1 MEGDARGGRGVSGEE
16 SQFESNNN
24 QTDRFCKRQRLSPG
38 RFSPANPP
46 LARTAAFPLDQFTPM
61 SAPLVLRPLTPADHE
76 ATARLLHRSLV
87 HWYESR
93 LRQGARFGPSA
104 EPFRLFPEVYAA
116 LDPGEAVAACDA
128 STGGLLGV
136 CFVHPRPTHVA
147 LGIVATAPEAQG
159 RGVARAMLEPVLA
172 EARRTGR
179 PARLVSSLL
188 NLDSFSLYSR
198 LGFAPH
204 ALFQDLALTIPATGL
219 AVPAPPGAAE
229 VRRATD
235 PAEAGRLAALERE
248 LQGIEREVDHAFF
261 LRNTVGDWRVWV
273 LDGTDDSAGGFL
285 VASHHPSCV
294 MLGPGVARDEATALA
309 LLWRALD
316 ALRGLSVVF
325 LVPCTARTLVQ
336 TCYAWGA
343 RNVELHAAQTTG
355 PLPATRGLA
364 FPAFLPES
372 G

>member
-1 MEGDARGGRGVSGEE
+1 M
-16 SQFESNNN
+16 
-24 QTDRFCKRQRLSPG
+24 
-38 RFSPANPP
+38 PP
-46 LARTAAFPLDQFTPM
+46 
-61 SAPLVLRPLTPADHE
+61 SIVLRPLVSADHD
-76 ATARLLHRSLV
+76 AAAGLLHRSLV

-93 LRQGARFGPSA
+93 LRQGSRFGTHA

-128 STGGLLGV
+128 ASGTLLGV
-136 CFVHPRPTHVA
+136 CFVHPRPTHIAV
-147 LGIVATAPEAQG
+147 GIVATAPEAQG
-159 RGVARAMLEPVLA
+159 RGVARAMLAPVL
-172 EARRTGR
+172 ERARRTGR

-198 LGFAPH
+198 LGFVPH
-204 ALFQDLALTIPATGL
+204 TIFQDLALTIPETGL
-219 AVPAPPGAAE
+219 RAAPPADADR
-229 VRRATD
+229 VRRASD
-235 PAEAGRLAALERE
+235 PAEAGRLAKLERE
-248 LQGIEREVDHAFF
+248 LQGIEREGDHTFF

-273 LDGTDDSAGGFL
+273 LDREDDSPDGFL

-294 MLGPGVARDEATALA
+294 MLGPGVAHDEATALA

-316 ALRGLSVVF
+316 ALRGHSVVF
-325 LVPCTARTLVQ
+325 LVPCSARRIVQ

-355 PLPATRGLA
+355 PAPMARGIALPT
-364 FPAFLPES
+364 FLPES